1 MLEGWEQRRR
11 VELGHSKVNVLR
23 YCLTQRVSG
32 ITKCLDSSRVPV
44 KPTPI
49 VRRYDASQNLK
60 VIEPHSSELGVY
72 GKMTYVYAVARLK
85 TLQKS

>member
-1 MLEGWEQRRR
+1 M
-11 VELGHSKVNVLR
+11 ELGHSKVNMLR

-32 ITKCLDSSRVPV
+32 ITKSLDSSRIPV

-60 VIEPHSSELGVY
+60 VIEPRSSELSVY
-72 GKMTYVYAVARLK
+72 DKVTYVYPVARLK
-85 TLQKS
+85 TLQKL